1 MSERIYAELS
11 EDFIRRMRNWVK
23 ARDMAVTPS
32 SWPGPHNIYGRCD
45 GSGYMETPIPLLSGE
60 AQDTEAAI
68 RNLPGRYRDAVKQ
81 FWTYE
86 GKSLRAHAQKY
97 EVPEPPEQE
106 GMSLGRHGQKRGID
120 PKTFEIWVIKGHELL
135 KQELGRLT
143 AYHQARAAVARA
155 AARSA

>member
-11 EDFIRRMRNWVK
+11 HDFIRRMRNWVK

-45 GSGYMETPIPLLSGE
+45 GSGYMEAPMPLLCGE

-68 RNLPGRYRDAVKQ
+68 RRLPGRYRDAVKQ
-81 FWTYE
+81 FWLYE
-86 GKSLRAHAQKY
+86 GQPKRWHGRA
-97 EVPEPPEQE
+97 
-106 GMSLGRHGQKRGID
+106 RGIHRD
-120 PKTFEIWVIKGHELL
+120 TFEAWVIRGHDLL
-135 KQELGRLT
+135 KAELGRLT